1 MSHRG
6 GAGVLL
12 HTTRHGVIYIL
23 IGKESRYL
31 SNKIPAI
38 RTEEHTPSGTPY
50 ADAYRRFRDIAKD
63 LTKTAGYDVIHF
75 TQLTGSDARGWNTKY
90 HFLPAARTSSARTSS
105 VRTEWG
111 IPKGGAD
118 AGESPLTTARREFEE
133 EVGYSLAHIPDDR
146 FRSLIVDGP
155 FQIFSCEIDDAERA
169 AVESAIRDKIDD
181 HYSELYDVHFI
192 ALARTAH
199 SMTFNRMS
207 RRAIDTFKERAL
219 ALSGA
224 ASSGAGASS
233 SASSSSRKWH
243 RGGGHRPSRGK
254 IAASNIRM
262 AGDIP
267 AVGTKA
273 QVFHGT
279 AKHTAGGLTKSDLV
293 QNKHGRIVSRRK
305 MMAGKKAL
313 KYLTRKGYK
322 ARKGTFKLFRKHR
335 STRRQQGGFF

>member
-1 MSHRG
+1 
-6 GAGVLL
+6 
-12 HTTRHGVIYIL
+12 L

-31 SNKIPAI
+31 SDEIPAI

-63 LTKTAGYDVIHF
+63 LTKTAGYGVIHF
-75 TQLTGSDARGWNTKY
+75 TQLTGSEARGWDTKY
-90 HFLPAARTSSARTSS
+90 HFLPSVRASSARTSS

-111 IPKGGAD
+111 IPKGGAE

-133 EVGYSLAHIPDDR
+133 EVGYSLDHIPDDR
-146 FRSLIVDGP
+146 FRPLIDDGS
-155 FQIFSCEIDDAERA
+155 FQTFSCEIDDAERA
-169 AVESAIRDKIDD
+169 AVESAIRDKSND
-181 HYSELYDVHFI
+181 HYSELYNVHFI
-192 ALARTAH
+192 ALSRTAASH
-199 SMTFNRMS
+199 SMKFNRMS
-207 RRAIDTFKERAL
+207 RRAIDKFKEL

-224 ASSGAGASS
+224 ASSGAGTASAAS
-233 SASSSSRKWH
+233 GAGTASASPSSSRKWH
-243 RGGGHRPSRGK
+243 RGRGGSRPSRGK

>member
-1 MSHRG
+1 M
-6 GAGVLL
+6 
-12 HTTRHGVIYIL
+12 
-23 IGKESRYL
+23 IGKESSYL
-31 SNKIPAI
+31 SDEIPAI
-38 RTEEHTPSGTPY
+38 HTEEHAPSGTPY

-63 LTKTAGYDVIHF
+63 LTKTAGYGVIHF
-75 TQLTGSDARGWNTKY
+75 TQLTGSEARGWDTKY

-105 VRTEWG
+105 VRAEWG
-111 IPKGGAD
+111 IPKGGAE

-146 FRSLIVDGP
+146 FRPLIVYGS
-155 FQIFSCEIDDAERA
+155 FQIFSCEIDDAEIK
-169 AVESAIRDKIDD
+169 AVESAIRDKSDD
-181 HYSELYDVHFI
+181 HYSELYNVHFI
-192 ALARTAH
+192 ALSRTAASH

-207 RRAIDTFKERAL
+207 RRAIDEFKEL

-224 ASSGAGASS
+224 ASSGAGTASAT
-233 SASSSSRKWH
+233 SAASGAGTSSSSSFRKWH
-243 RGGGHRPSRGK
+243 RGGGGSRPSRGK